1 MRRTLHPLWQAWM
14 KSSSSF
20 PKRKTLAILFLNSR
34 CSRTFRQDL
43 FMPQLSHSHEWLL
56 GMKSMTPSLV
66 RVFKTLTKASVSH
79 WRYYNVLRLGNE
91 DELFILF
98 GKLGWRVRLHP
109 KLWTLAILFLN
120 SRCSRTFRQD
130 LFMPQ
135 LSHSHEW
142 LLLKSMTPSLVR
154 VFKTRLK
161 ASVSHW
167 RYCQCLAAGNEDELF
182 ILFGKLG
189 WRVRLHF

>member
-1 MRRTLHPLWQAWM
+1 M

-56 GMKSMTPSLV
+56 GHEVNDLSLV
-66 RVFKTLTKASVSH
+66 RVFKTLLKPAWVIDLEG
-79 WRYYNVLRLGNE
+79 LRLE
-91 DELFILF
+91 E
-98 GKLGWRVRLHP
+98 WRRTLHP
-109 KLWTLAILFLN
+109 LLQVWMKSSSSFPAARHWHIVFLKLEMF
-120 SRCSRTFRQD
+120 RRTFRQD

-142 LLLKSMTPSLVR
+142 LLGHEVNDSVFSKS
-154 VFKTRLK
+154 F
-161 ASVSHW
+161 
-167 RYCQCLAAGNEDELF
+167 
-182 ILFGKLG
+182 
-189 WRVRLHF
+189 